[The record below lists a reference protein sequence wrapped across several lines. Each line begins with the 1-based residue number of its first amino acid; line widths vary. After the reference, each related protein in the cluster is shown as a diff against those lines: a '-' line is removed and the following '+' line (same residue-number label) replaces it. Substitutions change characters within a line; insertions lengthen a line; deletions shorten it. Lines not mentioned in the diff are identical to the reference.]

1 MRQRNDPGRAAWPDQ
16 PQPCVPGEFLLREV
30 TEADLP
36 ILFHHQLDPEAT
48 EMASFPARDWDGFM
62 DHWTKILGDETI
74 VKRTIVFEGQVAGNI
89 VSWEESG
96 VREVGFWIGR
106 EHWGKGVATG
116 ALSAFL
122 GQVEARPLCAHV
134 AKH

>member
-1 MRQRNDPGRAAWPDQ
+1 
-16 PQPCVPGEFLLREV
+16 
-30 TEADLP
+30 
-36 ILFHHQLDPEAT
+36 
-48 EMASFPARDWDGFM
+48 MASFPARDWDGFM

-134 AKH
+134 AKHNVASLRVLEKCGFTPSGEDVVSDGRGGEIEEFVLKLEA